1 MPAQLF
7 WNIGSFKF
15 LVPSHFHIWW
25 LKLQWPI
32 VHKQNHNYVFWNH
45 IHITND
51 QLFWNIKSTF
61 TWVLSVDSWAS
72 HITLPMHWLRKP
84 CERSF
89 RKVKSTGSMFSDL
102 LASFLLLASPV
113 NIPIGAPWGQKFIC
127 FENYAAEPFFQQTGP
142 LLLSQVWGC
151 KWKPAVSFDSLSMF
165 SSNVNNLWKG
175 SEVSADLI
183 LWMIPCF
190 CENVI
195 TFCLWPEMK
204 YCESKRPKFNVR
216 CENVPQS

>member
-151 KWKPAVSFDSLSMF
+151 KWKPAVSFDSLYVVFKCKLSLKRLGSF
-165 SSNVNNLWKG
+165 CRPYSVDDPLFLWKRNH
-175 SEVSADLI
+175 I
-183 LWMIPCF
+183 LPLAWN
-190 CENVI
+190 E
-195 TFCLWPEMK
+195 TLWL
-204 YCESKRPKFNVR
+204 
-216 CENVPQS
+216 

>member
-1 MPAQLF
+1 
-7 WNIGSFKF
+7 
-15 LVPSHFHIWW
+15 
-25 LKLQWPI
+25 
-32 VHKQNHNYVFWNH
+32 
-45 IHITND
+45 
-51 QLFWNIKSTF
+51 
-61 TWVLSVDSWAS
+61 
-72 HITLPMHWLRKP
+72 MHWLRKP

-89 RKVKSTGSMFSDL
+89 KKVKYTGSIFPDL

-175 SEVSADLI
+175 LKRPYSVDDPLFLWKRNHILPLAWNETFVTVSVQSSMSDVRMCPNPKSWRRTCLIASHWGCYVISVWKDFDRKKNAD
-183 LWMIPCF
+183 
-190 CENVI
+190 NVI
-195 TFCLWPEMK
+195 SNQVIHCHELA
-204 YCESKRPKFNVR
+204 RR
-216 CENVPQS
+216 L

>member
-1 MPAQLF
+1 M
-7 WNIGSFKF
+7 
-15 LVPSHFHIWW
+15 
-25 LKLQWPI
+25 
-32 VHKQNHNYVFWNH
+32 FWNH

-89 RKVKSTGSMFSDL
+89 RKVKSTGSIFSDL

-113 NIPIGAPWGQKFIC
+113 NIPIGAPWGQKFKG
-127 FENYAAEPFFQQTGP
+127 FENLKTTQQNLSSNKLGLSFFPKCEGASEN
-142 LLLSQVWGC
+142 LRWALIAC
-151 KWKPAVSFDSLSMF
+151 MF

-175 SEVSADLI
+175 L
-183 LWMIPCF
+183 
-190 CENVI
+190 
-195 TFCLWPEMK
+195 
-204 YCESKRPKFNVR
+204 KRPYSVDDPLFLWKRNHILPLAWNEVLWK
-216 CENVPQS
+216 